1 MERDYIAVDP
11 AARPIRTR
19 VAVRLVV
26 LAQERVLLLAD
37 TDPGTPGSLWWTTP
51 GGGMDPGESERGT
64 GVRELWEETGLQ
76 VAESEL
82 IGPLG
87 DRVAIHGYSDQV
99 AHQRETFF
107 AVRLERPFELDTS
120 NHTADE
126 RLTLQQW
133 RWWPLAELVDPDA
146 EIWPAY
152 LLRLV
157 DLIDRP
163 DQRPVAFGMTE
174 ESSVPVLPGQF
185 PSGGGNGQ
193 GPGTS

>member
-1 MERDYIAVDP
+1 M
-11 AARPIRTR
+11 
-19 VAVRLVV
+19 
-26 LAQERVLLLAD
+26 
-37 TDPGTPGSLWWTTP
+37 
-51 GGGMDPGESERGT
+51 
-64 GVRELWEETGLQ
+64 
-76 VAESEL
+76 
-82 IGPLG
+82 
-87 DRVAIHGYSDQV
+87 
-99 AHQRETFF
+99 
-107 AVRLERPFELDTS
+107 RLERPFELDTS

-174 ESSVPVLPGQF
+174 ESSVPVLPGGQF

-193 GPGTS
+193 VRAPRRPPVVEASSVRITVVAPGGRSKDTVNCAGVPGGTASILPRSLFSPAPMVGTCSVLFAS